1 MELAGYIKVPDFLNF
16 IGNASYT
23 IYLTHL
29 SIEGLVL
36 KVAMASG
43 LYRAVGAHATYLI
56 VLAGTIALGCLVYA
70 LIERP
75 IISWLQKRH
84 KKSRRPSSRI
94 RRRCRAIAGR
104 ILSLPAT
111 RLTKSVTRIR
121 ISIRA
126 RLRGR

>member
-1 MELAGYIKVPDFLNF
+1 MELTGYIKVPDFLNF

-23 IYLTHL
+23 IYLTHM

-36 KVAMASG
+36 KAAMASG

-56 VLAGTIALGCLVYA
+56 ALAGTIALGCLVYA

-84 KKSRRPSSRI
+84 KKSRQP
-94 RRRCRAIAGR
+94 AAAPGVEVAP
-104 ILSLPAT
+104 LPAG
-111 RLTKSVTRIR
+111 SVV
-121 ISIRA
+121 A
-126 RLRGR
+126 RNTTS